1 MEAYEIISGLE
12 KTCFDNPWT
21 EQAVKSCLSAET
33 GVYCLSVDGE
43 KNEGYVFGAVICDE
57 AELYRIAV
65 LPDSRRNG
73 TGGRLLADFIAEC
86 EKRGAVKIFLE
97 VRSRNIPARRL
108 YESRGFEEISVRKNY
123 YGDDDAVIYIYTIKA
138 TPHN

>member
-1 MEAYEIISGLE
+1 MKAYEIISGLE

-21 EQAVKSCLSAET
+21 ENAIESCLSPET
-33 GVYCLSVDGE
+33 GIYCLSDETE
-43 KNEGYVFGAVICDE
+43 KPEGYAFGTVIFDE

-65 LPDSRRNG
+65 LPDSRRKG

-97 VRSRNIPARRL
+97 VRSKNVPVRKL
-108 YESRGFEEISVRKNY
+108 YERYGFEEISVRKNY

>member
-12 KTCFDNPWT
+12 KACFDNPWT
-21 EQAVKSCLSAET
+21 EKAIESCLSSET
-33 GVYCLSVDGE
+33 GIYCLSDE
-43 KNEGYVFGAVICDE
+43 TERPEGYAFGTVICDE

-73 TGGRLLADFIAEC
+73 TGGRLLEGFIAEC
-86 EKRGAVKIFLE
+86 EKRGAAKIFLE
-97 VRSRNIPARRL
+97 VRSKNVPARKL
-108 YESRGFEEISVRKNY
+108 YKRYSFEEISVRKNY
-123 YGDDDAVIYIYTIKA
+123 YEDDDAVIYIYTIKA